1 MTARFS
7 GEFKMD
13 SLSNR
18 RRVKPLRARA
28 DRQSGASL
36 VEVVLLMPLMMLIF
50 FGMVDLGRYI
60 FLAIEVHSAARAGA
74 QFGAQSLTNSSSANW
89 PALRTA
95 ACNDVPDIT
104 PCGTTGLV
112 VTPSTSSCWCA
123 NAPGTVVSCGVYG
136 GPTNPCSGSSQI
148 VLLTVNTSATF
159 NAWIAYP
166 PFTNITISATAVIP
180 TGQY

>member
-1 MTARFS
+1 
-7 GEFKMD
+7 MD

-18 RRVKPLRARA
+18 RRLKPFRARA
-28 DRQSGASL
+28 GTQSGASL
-36 VEVVLLMPLMMLIF
+36 VEVVLLMPLLMLVF

-60 FLAIEVHSAARAGA
+60 FLAVEVNSAARAGA
-74 QFGAQSLTNSSSANW
+74 QFGAQTLANSTNTSAVQ
-89 PALRTA
+89 TA

-104 PCGTTGLV
+104 PC
-112 VTPSTSSCWCA
+112 PSSSSGMNVTSSVTNCWCA
-123 NAPGTVVSCGVYG
+123 NAPGTVISCAAYG
-136 GPTNPCSGSSQI
+136 GPTNPCTGSSQI